1 VYDLLNRD
9 ISCLRLDSLGTIR
22 IEKIFWRIA
31 RAMKSLSLKSRHWL
45 VNKEGQI
52 VFGEG
57 RKKIFEN
64 IEQTGSMYQT
74 ARNTKMSY
82 KAVWSKIKYTEKHL
96 NTKIVHSD
104 RKMGTRLT
112 GEGKNLL
119 EKYRALKKKCLMADD
134 KIFKDIFTQT

>member
-1 VYDLLNRD
+1 
-9 ISCLRLDSLGTIR
+9 
-22 IEKIFWRIA
+22 
-31 RAMKSLSLKSRHWL
+31 MKSLSLKSRHWL

-82 KAVWSKIKYTEKHL
+82 KAVWSKIKASEKAVNATL
-96 NTKIVHSD
+96 VEKL
-104 RKMGTRLT
+104 GTRGSRLT
-112 GEGKNLL
+112 KDGKALL
-119 EKYRALKKKCLMADD
+119 EAYNKMQKRCLKSDD
-134 KIFKDIFTQT
+134 KIFESTFK